1 MSDEKKTKWIK
12 VRVTESEKSVIDEK
26 AQAAGV
32 TVANLIRESLC
43 RVRTWTL
50 ADKETERERIRE
62 IRRIGQ
68 NLNQIARWCNQHKSA
83 AESAQVIAHL
93 VAIEKRLEYISLP
106 PMPPRQRWMRDASDS
121 EPEGKDAH

>member
-1 MSDEKKTKWIK
+1 MSGGKRTKWIK
-12 VRVTESEKSVIDEK
+12 VRVSESEKSVIDEK
-26 AQAAGV
+26 ASAAGV
-32 TVANLIRESLC
+32 TVAELIRESLC

-83 AESAQVIAHL
+83 ADAAQVIAHL
-93 VAIEKRLEYISLP
+93 ISIENMLKLYSLP
-106 PMPPRQRWMRDASDS
+106 PDTTAPSAVDASDS
-121 EPEGKDAH
+121 EPEGKPNAH